1 MKAGWIES
9 LPPFSTSL
17 FLNAGIYTITEDDE
31 IMLNAAK
38 YQKDWDV
45 EVDVC
50 RDKSGNLTIGTGS
63 GLRYVAQV
71 MIPAATYTETEIPAE
86 DPAEAPAAEDAAE
99 GSDGMNQKTTVQS
112 MKPFFLHQRA
122 IAAHSALVER
132 CQPWPL
138 ASQRARAV
146 SKLISCAGSS
156 PGRLYAA
163 VTL

>member
-1 MKAGWIES
+1 MAKTNKVTVIEK
-9 LPPFSTSL
+9 
-17 FLNAGIYTITEDDE
+17 NAGQKIDFEQSGTRLIFGDDE

-86 DPAEAPAAEDAAE
+86 ETAEALAAEDAAE
-99 GSDGMNQKTTVQS
+99 GDGMNQKTTI
-112 MKPFFLHQRA
+112 QRDKN
-122 IAAHSALVER
+122 
-132 CQPWPL
+132 PL
-138 ASQRARAV
+138 DM
-146 SKLISCAGSS
+146 GD
-156 PGRLYAA
+156 
-163 VTL
+163 VTVILWSIE

>member
-1 MKAGWIES
+1 MAKTNKVTVIEK
-9 LPPFSTSL
+9 
-17 FLNAGIYTITEDDE
+17 NAGQKIDFEQSSTRLIFGDDE

-86 DPAEAPAAEDAAE
+86 ETAEALAAEDAAE
-99 GSDGMNQKTTVQS
+99 GDGMNQKTT
-112 MKPFFLHQRA
+112 MQRDKN
-122 IAAHSALVER
+122 
-132 CQPWPL
+132 PL
-138 ASQRARAV
+138 DM
-146 SKLISCAGSS
+146 GD
-156 PGRLYAA
+156 
-163 VTL
+163 VTVILWSIE

>member
-1 MKAGWIES
+1 MAKTNKVTVIEK
-9 LPPFSTSL
+9 
-17 FLNAGIYTITEDDE
+17 NAGQKIDFEQSGTRLIFGDDE

-86 DPAEAPAAEDAAE
+86 DPTEAPAAEDATE
-99 GSDGMNQKTTVQS
+99 SGDMNQKTTVQRD
-112 MKPFFLHQRA
+112 KN
-122 IAAHSALVER
+122 
-132 CQPWPL
+132 PL
-138 ASQRARAV
+138 DM
-146 SKLISCAGSS
+146 GD
-156 PGRLYAA
+156 
-163 VTL
+163 VTVILWSIE

>member
-1 MKAGWIES
+1 MATKKVKVIEK
-9 LPPFSTSL
+9 
-17 FLNAGIYTITEDDE
+17 NAGEKIAFEQSGTRLIFGDDE

-86 DPAEAPAAEDAAE
+86 EPAEAPAAEDATE
-99 GSDGMNQKTTVQS
+99 SGDDMNQKTTVQRD
-112 MKPFFLHQRA
+112 KN
-122 IAAHSALVER
+122 
-132 CQPWPL
+132 PL
-138 ASQRARAV
+138 DM
-146 SKLISCAGSS
+146 GD
-156 PGRLYAA
+156 
-163 VTL
+163 VTVVLWSIE

>member
-1 MKAGWIES
+1 MAKTNKVTVIEK
-9 LPPFSTSL
+9 
-17 FLNAGIYTITEDDE
+17 NAGQKIDFEQSGTRLIFGDDE

-71 MIPAATYTETEIPAE
+71 EIPAATYTETEIPAE

-99 GSDGMNQKTTVQS
+99 GSDGMNQKTTVQRD
-112 MKPFFLHQRA
+112 KN
-122 IAAHSALVER
+122 
-132 CQPWPL
+132 PL
-138 ASQRARAV
+138 DM
-146 SKLISCAGSS
+146 GD
-156 PGRLYAA
+156 
-163 VTL
+163 VTVILWSIE

>member
-1 MKAGWIES
+1 MAKTSKVTVIEKNAGQKINFEQS
-9 LPPFSTSL
+9 STSL
-17 FLNAGIYTITEDDE
+17 IFGDDE

-86 DPAEAPAAEDAAE
+86 ETAEALTAEDAAE
-99 GSDGMNQKTTVQS
+99 GDGMNQKTT
-112 MKPFFLHQRA
+112 MQRDKNPLDMGDVTVILWS
-122 IAAHSALVER
+122 IA
-132 CQPWPL
+132 
-138 ASQRARAV
+138 
-146 SKLISCAGSS
+146 
-156 PGRLYAA
+156 
-163 VTL
+163 

>member
-1 MKAGWIES
+1 MAKTNKVTVIEK
-9 LPPFSTSL
+9 
-17 FLNAGIYTITEDDE
+17 NAGQKIDFEQSGTRLIFGDDE

-86 DPAEAPAAEDAAE
+86 ETDEALEAENATEN
-99 GSDGMNQKTTVQS
+99 GDGMNLKTTVQRE
-112 MKPFFLHQRA
+112 QN
-122 IAAHSALVER
+122 
-132 CQPWPL
+132 PL
-138 ASQRARAV
+138 DM
-146 SKLISCAGSS
+146 GD
-156 PGRLYAA
+156 
-163 VTL
+163 VTVILWSIE